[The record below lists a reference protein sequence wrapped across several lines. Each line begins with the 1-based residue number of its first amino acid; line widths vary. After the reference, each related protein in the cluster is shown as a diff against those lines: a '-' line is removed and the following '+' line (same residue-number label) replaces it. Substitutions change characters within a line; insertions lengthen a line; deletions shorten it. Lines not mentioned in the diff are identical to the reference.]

1 MSTLQTIEER
11 TRDFADSR
19 QALSDRIQLLQDEI
33 EQVKRKH
40 IRDIRALAGQMS
52 VAHEIL
58 FQEIKDHPEAFTK
71 PKTQTI
77 SGVRIGFKKEK
88 GKTTIANEENTIA
101 LIRKL
106 IPDQAEALIHTE
118 EKLLKTPLSQLPAAT
133 LKRLGV
139 TVTDDSDAVYIKPVG
154 DDIDKFV
161 NALLEEGEQLLRE
174 AV

>member
-1 MSTLQTIEER
+1 MSIQSIEKS
-11 TRDFADSR
+11 TRDFSDAR
-19 QALSDRIQLLQDEI
+19 QALADRVQLLQDEI

-40 IRDIRALAGQMS
+40 LKDVRALAGQMA

-58 FQEIKDHPEAFTK
+58 FQEIKDHPDAFVK

-77 SGVRIGFKKEK
+77 SGVRVGFKKEK
-88 GKTTIANEENTIA
+88 GKTTIANEGNTIA

-106 IPDQAEALIHTE
+106 IPDQAEALIQTE
-118 EKLLKTPLSQLPAAT
+118 EKLLKTPLQQLPAAT

-139 TVTDDSDAVYIKPVG
+139 TVTDDTDAVYIKPVG